1 MKSHLLMKTLFLIFI
16 LGILAFY
23 GCKKD
28 NDNNQSE
35 EKYNLITSQA
45 IGKDGG
51 SIISDDV
58 IIEIP
63 KNALSSSALIEL
75 YSSTTKNPFGDEGNS
90 DVFWLKGL
98 PDQLNAPLKLSVRYQ
113 GSLTDLNYIGFGKY
127 VIATS
132 GQDTALSEILLTA
145 VDSSGFLQAFIPA
158 GQVDLLK
165 SVQYQGN
172 YGIPFFSINNY
183 WYYQTDHF
191 LINFPGR
198 YKSTGAVEALAA
210 GLEGAYDTLLGMG
223 FLYTARTSWPLDV
236 TVKQLPPE
244 VDGQTN
250 RSFPWT
256 SNSGYIEISTDIMTD
271 KPLLTITG
279 AHEFF
284 HIVQDLYN
292 SDEKYNW
299 LQEASSVW
307 FEEKYSSNPVTY
319 VSGARQGHEL
329 EPYSGLQA
337 GGTNN
342 ETHHGYGCSAVLKYA
357 VKTYGQ
363 DIIKKIW
370 EDCKDGTHPVE
381 TIKNST
387 DPYVI
392 WYINFMREYFLGTV
406 YSDMGIG
413 QLVYNDKFTI
423 NTDQDI
429 QKSFERSYPD
439 LSGYVYIVE
448 PKNANFKAETKLQLT
463 LTGDGRSMYVV
474 KKTGTTFSVIGYDV
488 NQLLIPDLRGLQS
501 SSSTLYIVVTNY
513 LDNPPAYTATTNIK
527 IDMTV
532 VNSGQTYINYYASKT
547 DIIGLCMY
555 SNIPNFLI
563 DVSSVFTSQANDF
576 RITEDSVW
584 FNSEYKWM
592 EVHYPVPAAGQT
604 KTLHV
609 DVTLAN
615 LRKNPASNV
624 TWDPYIVK
632 VELFLYDKLG
642 SNTYTF
648 DGNGN
653 YSFDMVYDQSNPWPY
668 ASVTVFMKD
677 VLNQGGE
684 CSSWAYTIGLFSE

>member
-1 MKSHLLMKTLFLIFI
+1 MKSQLLLKNLILVAI
-16 LGILAFY
+16 TGLLAFY

-28 NDNNQSE
+28 DNKPKE
-35 EKYNLITSQA
+35 DKYDLITSQT

-51 SIISDDV
+51 IIISDDV

-63 KNALSSSALIEL
+63 GHSLSTSTLIEL

-90 DVFWLKGL
+90 EVFWLNGL
-98 PDQLNAPLKLSVRYQ
+98 PDQLNAPFKISIRYK
-113 GSLTDLNYIGFGKY
+113 GSLTGQSFIGLGKY

-132 GQDTALSEILLTA
+132 GQDTTLSEKLLTA
-145 VDSSGFLQAFIPA
+145 VDSSGFLQAIIPA
-158 GQVDLLK
+158 GQLNFLK
-165 SVQYQGN
+165 SVQYQGT
-172 YGIPFFSINNY
+172 YGLPFFSINNY

-198 YKSTGAVEALAA
+198 YQSTGAVEALAG
-210 GLEGAYDTLLGMG
+210 GLEGAYDTLIGMG
-223 FLYTARTSWPLDV
+223 FNYDARTSWPLEV

-271 KPLLTITG
+271 NPLLTITG

-307 FEEKYSSNPVTY
+307 FEEKFSTNPSTY
-319 VSGARQGHEL
+319 VSSARLGHEL

-337 GGTNN
+337 GAANN
-342 ETHHGYGCSAVLKYA
+342 ETHHGYGCSAVLKFA

-363 DIIKKIW
+363 GIIKNIW
-370 EDCKDGTHPVE
+370 QDCKDGTHPVE
-381 TIKNST
+381 VIKNNT
-387 DPYVI
+387 DSYVA
-392 WYINFMREYFLGTV
+392 WYINFMSEYFLGTV

-423 NTDQDI
+423 SSDQDVT
-429 QKSFERSYPD
+429 KSFERVYPD

-448 PKNANFKAETKLQLT
+448 PKNSNFKAESKLQLT
-463 LTGDGRSMYVV
+463 ITGEGRSMYVI
-474 KKTGTTFSVIGYDV
+474 KKTGTTFTVIGYDV
-488 NQLLIPDLRGLQS
+488 NQLLIPDLKGLQA
-501 SSSTLYIVVTNY
+501 SSSTLYILITNY
-513 LDNPPAYTATTNIK
+513 LDNPPLYISTTNIK
-527 IDMTV
+527 LDMTV
-532 VNSGQTYINYYASKT
+532 INSGQTYINYYASKT
-547 DIIGLCMY
+547 DVIGLCMD
-555 SNIPNFLI
+555 SNIPKFLI
-563 DVSSVFTSQANDF
+563 DVSNVLTSQANDF
-576 RITEDSVW
+576 RITKDSAW
-584 FNSEYKWM
+584 FNNEYKWM
-592 EVHYPVPAAGQT
+592 EVHYPVPQGGET
-604 KTLHV
+604 KTLH
-609 DVTLAN
+609 AN
-615 LRKNPASNV
+615 VIMQNIRKNPASSV
-624 TWDPYIVK
+624 TWNPFIYQVQVYIS
-632 VELFLYDKLG
+632 DKLG
-642 SNTYTF
+642 QNTYTF

-653 YSFDMVYDQSNPWPY
+653 YSFDIVYDQNSPWPF

-684 CSSWAYTIGLFSE
+684 CSSMAYSISTFSE

>member
-1 MKSHLLMKTLFLIFI
+1 MKSQLLMKNLVLLLIS
-16 LGILAFY
+16 GILAFY
-23 GCKKD
+23 ACKKD
-28 NDNNQSE
+28 DKNPPEDTTD
-35 EKYNLITSQA
+35 LISSQT

-63 KNALSSSALIEL
+63 KNAISSSALIEL

-98 PDQLNAPLKLSVRYQ
+98 PDQLNAPLKLSIRYQ
-113 GSLTDLNYIGFGKY
+113 GSLTDLSYIGFGKY

-132 GQDTALSEILLTA
+132 GQDTTLAETLIPA
-145 VDSSGFLQAFIPA
+145 VDSSGFLQAVIPGGTA
-158 GQVDLLK
+158 NYLK
-165 SVQYQGN
+165 SIQYQGI

-191 LINFPGR
+191 LIHFPGR
-198 YKSTGAVEALAA
+198 YKSTGAVEALAD

-223 FLYTARTSWPLDV
+223 FLYNARTSWPLEV
-236 TVKQLPPE
+236 TVRQLPPE

-307 FEEKYSSNPVTY
+307 FEEKFAANPATY

-337 GGTNN
+337 GAANN

-370 EDCKDGTHPVE
+370 EDCKDGTHQVE

-423 NTDQDI
+423 NTDQDV
-429 QKSFERSYPD
+429 QKSFERLYPD

-463 LTGDGRSMYVV
+463 LTGDGRSMYVI

-501 SSSTLYIVVTNY
+501 SSSTLYILVTNY
-513 LDNPPAYTATTNIK
+513 LDNPPAYTSTTNIK
-527 IDMTV
+527 LDMSV
-532 VNSGQTYINYYASKT
+532 VNSGQTYINYFASKT
-547 DIIGLCMY
+547 DVIGVCMDLDV
-555 SNIPNFLI
+555 PRFFL
-563 DVSSVFTSQANDF
+563 DVSSVVSSASNDF
-576 RITEDSVW
+576 RVTVDSVW
-584 FNSEYKWM
+584 FNNSYKWLALN
-592 EVHYPVPAAGQT
+592 YPVPQAGVE
-604 KTLHV
+604 KTLQV
-609 DVTLAN
+609 NVTLEN
-615 LRKNPASNV
+615 LSINPASGV
-624 TWDPYIVK
+624 TWTPYIDK
-632 VELFLYDKLG
+632 VQVYIYDKLG
-642 SNTYTF
+642 QNTYTV
-648 DGNGN
+648 DGSGN
-653 YSFDMVYDQSNPWPY
+653 YSFNLVYDSDHNWPM
-668 ASVTVFMKD
+668 AQVTVFLKD
-677 VLNQGGE
+677 INQVYE
-684 CSSWAYTIGLFSE
+684 CSSFVYTVGMTSE